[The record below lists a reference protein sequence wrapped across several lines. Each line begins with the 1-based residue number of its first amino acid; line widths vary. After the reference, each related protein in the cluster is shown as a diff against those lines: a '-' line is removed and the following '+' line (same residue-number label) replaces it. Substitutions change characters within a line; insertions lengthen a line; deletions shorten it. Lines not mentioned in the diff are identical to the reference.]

1 MSGNGSRLA
10 ALTSQLA
17 NQWERTKE
25 QWKDAKCAE
34 FDQQYI
40 QELLA
45 SVDKA
50 VTVMEQLDKLTTKIR
65 HDCE

>member
-10 ALTSQLA
+10 ALTSQLS
-17 NQWERTKE
+17 NQWQRTKE
-25 QWKDAKCAE
+25 QWQDAKCEE
-34 FDQQYI
+34 FDQKYI
-40 QELLA
+40 QELLT

>member
-10 ALTSQLA
+10 ALTSQLS
-17 NQWERTKE
+17 NQWQRTKE
-25 QWKDAKCAE
+25 QWKDAKCEE
-34 FDQQYI
+34 FDRQYI

-50 VTVMEQLDKLTTKIR
+50 VTVMEQLDKLVTKIR